1 MQITK
6 PLFSGQEIKNVQTSL
21 DSGWVTQGPFT
32 AEFEKRICA
41 LHQVKYGL
49 AVTSCT
55 AALHI
60 AAHALNLG
68 PNDEVIVPAFTWITS
83 ANTAEYVGAKVVF
96 ADINPNTFNLDP
108 QKVEDAIT
116 PATKAIV
123 AVHLF
128 GLSAP
133 MDELKTIADKHD
145 LYIIEDAACAI
156 GTTYKG
162 RPVGGLGDIGC
173 FSFHPRK
180 VITTGEGGMATT
192 NDEHLA
198 SLLGSLR
205 NHGSAGVR
213 PEEAYERQPWT
224 MARFPYLGFNYRMSD
239 IQAAVGCAQ
248 LDKLEGLLTERR
260 ACAKRYDQLLKDQDA
275 IMIPSDPDGTE
286 GHSYQSYVIRL
297 KSGDREERNR
307 LMIEFSKENIE
318 VRPGTHAV
326 HNQEYYQSKYHL
338 TPSDYPMSTLCE
350 HSSITLP
357 IFPGM
362 TESEQEKVVQII
374 KETL

>member
-6 PLFSGQEIKNVQTSL
+6 PLFSSQEIKNVQTSL

-32 AEFEKRICA
+32 TEFEKRICA
-41 LHQVKYGL
+41 LHGVKYGL

-96 ADINPNTFNLDP
+96 ADIKPDTFNLDP

-116 PATKAIV
+116 RATKAIV

-133 MDELKTIADKHD
+133 MDELNAIAQKHG

-162 RPVGGLGDIGC
+162 SYVGGLGDIGC

-192 NDEHLA
+192 NNEQLA

-205 NHGSAGVR
+205 NHGSAGV
-213 PEEAYERQPWT
+213 PPQEAYERKPWT

-248 LDKLEGLLTERR
+248 IDKLEGLLAERR
-260 ACAKRYDQLLKDQDA
+260 ACARRYDQLLIDQEG
-275 IMIPSDPDGTE
+275 IIIPSDPDETG

-297 KSGDREERNR
+297 KSGDREERNH
-307 LMIEFSKENIE
+307 LMMAFNKHNIE

-326 HNQEYYQSKYHL
+326 HNQEYYQSKYQL
-338 TPSDYPMSTLCE
+338 TPSDYPMATLCE
-350 HSSITLP
+350 ETTITLP
-357 IFPGM
+357 NFPGM
-362 TESEQEKVVQII
+362 TVDEQKTVVKII
-374 KETL
+374 KDNL